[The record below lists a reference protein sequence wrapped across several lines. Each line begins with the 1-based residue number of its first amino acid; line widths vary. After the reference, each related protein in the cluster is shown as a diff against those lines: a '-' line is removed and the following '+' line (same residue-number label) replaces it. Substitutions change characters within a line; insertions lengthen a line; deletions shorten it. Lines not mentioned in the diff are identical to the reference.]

1 MPSAKSTWLDSKRLI
16 VAWTRGTTEA
26 ADFKRWTRFKHMASQ
41 TIEHCSAPLLSR
53 VSPAYRK
60 ALDFRFG
67 TRVSAFKTN
76 AKLRK
81 TAPIH
86 AIALMQLDG
95 CPTASAIGRVL
106 PVSRGETSNCDP
118 PAQLFCAGLPEH
130 RPVSGEEND

>member
-1 MPSAKSTWLDSKRLI
+1 MPRGGSRCRETSKLGFC
-16 VAWTRGTTEA
+16 TG
-26 ADFKRWTRFKHMASQ
+26 
-41 TIEHCSAPLLSR
+41 

-60 ALDFRFG
+60 TLGFRVETG
-67 TRVSAFKTN
+67 VSPSRN
-76 AKLRK
+76 HRKLRK
-81 TAPIH
+81 TLTFY